1 MKKITV
7 IDTKHA
13 YENIIHWEGKDMA
26 IFKPI
31 VALMVAI
38 FLILSAGMAFGG
50 NEIIYE
56 FDTPDGQEVKFKLT
70 SKGKFFN

>member
-1 MKKITV
+1 
-7 IDTKHA
+7 
-13 YENIIHWEGKDMA
+13 MA

-50 NEIIYE
+50 DEIIYE

>member
-1 MKKITV
+1 
-7 IDTKHA
+7 
-13 YENIIHWEGKDMA
+13 MA

-50 NEIIYE
+50 DEIIYE
-56 FDTPDGQEVKFKLT
+56 FDTPDGQEVKFEVDVEGTVLY
-70 SKGKFFN
+70 